1 MYDVREFPL
10 AGSYRV
16 SLSSIRGLLRPFY
29 FTKQLE
35 SIVSPTASGQS
46 IQSLQHYATQLR
58 IHSIQ
63 GTTEAGSGHPTSCC
77 SAADIVATL
86 FFAVMHYDPA
96 NPKDRGNDRFILSK
110 GHAAPLLYAA
120 WAEAGFIKRDDLLNL
135 RKLSSD
141 LEGHPTP
148 RLPFVD
154 MATGSL
160 GQGLCGGVGIAL
172 NHKFLDQNDAR
183 VYVLMGDGESVEGS
197 VWEAAEIAQHKQLDN
212 LCAIVDINRLGQ
224 SDPTLLQHD
233 LKAYQARWKG
243 FGWHTIPVDGHDHS
257 ALLEAFQEA
266 ANTHDRPT
274 VILAK
279 TLKGKGISFA
289 EDKMN
294 WHGKPLSQEDAQKAI
309 QELSKFLNTEE
320 GPPTIQAPTSHE
332 TTPANILPVAP
343 PAYDTQ
349 KSVATRE
356 AFGEAL
362 VHLGE
367 VNPLVVAL
375 DADVKNSTFTDKFG
389 QRFPTRFFENFI
401 AEQNMVGAAAGLAA
415 CGKIPFA
422 ATFACFLTR
431 AYDFIRMSAISQAN
445 IKLMGS
451 HAGVSI
457 GEDGPSQ
464 MGLEDLAMMSVQP
477 GVTVLY
483 PSDAVCAYHLVQAA
497 ASHDGMV
504 YMRTSRPKTPILYGN
519 DDIFHIGGSKVLR
532 QSDQDRLTI
541 VAAGVTL
548 FEALKAYDELAAAG
562 IHVRIV
568 DLYSIVPIDTETLLD
583 CARATSNTFLTVE
596 DHYAHG
602 GLGDAVL
609 SALSGEGIRLHK
621 LAVREIPHSGKS
633 DELLDR
639 YGISARV
646 IVETAKRLV

>member
-1 MYDVREFPL
+1 M
-10 AGSYRV
+10 S
-16 SLSSIRGLLRPFY
+16 
-29 FTKQLE
+29 T
-35 SIVSPTASGQS
+35 TASSQL
-46 IQSLQHYATQLR
+46 IQSLQHFSAQLR
-58 IHSIQ
+58 IHAIRQ
-63 GTTEAGSGHPTSCC
+63 TTEAGSGHPTSCC

-86 FFAVMHYDPA
+86 FFGIMRFDPT
-96 NPKDRGNDRFILSK
+96 NPQYRGNDRFILSK

-120 WAEAGFIKRDDLLNL
+120 WAEAGYLNERDLLDL
-135 RKLSSD
+135 RKLHSD

-148 RLPFVD
+148 RLSFVD
-154 MATGSL
+154 LATGSL
-160 GQGLCGGVGIAL
+160 GQGLNGGVGIAL
-172 NHKFLDQNDAR
+172 NHKYLDDNHAR

-197 VWEAAEIAQHKQLDN
+197 VWEAAEIARYKQLDN
-212 LCAIVDINRLGQ
+212 LCAIIDINRLGQ
-224 SDPTLLQHD
+224 SDPTLLEHD
-233 LKAYQARWKG
+233 LNTYQARWKS
-243 FGWHTIPVDGHDHS
+243 FGWHTIPVDGHDHT
-257 ALLEAFQEA
+257 ALFEAFQEA
-266 ANTHDRPT
+266 ANTHDQPT
-274 VILAK
+274 VLLAK

-294 WHGKPLSQEDAQKAI
+294 WHGKALSQEDASKAI
-309 QELSKFLNTEE
+309 EELSGMLNSEPGQSPSIAAPVSFE
-320 GPPTIQAPTSHE
+320 SAPP
-332 TTPANILPVAP
+332 NVMPVAP
-343 PAYDTQ
+343 PAYDPA
-349 KSVATRE
+349 KPVATRE

-367 VNPLVVAL
+367 ANPWVVAL
-375 DADVKNSTFTDKFG
+375 DADVKNSTFTDKFA
-389 QRFPTRFFENFI
+389 QRFPARFFENFI

-464 MGLEDLAMMSVQP
+464 MGLEDIAMMSSQP

-497 ASHDGMV
+497 ASHEGMV
-504 YMRTSRPKTPILYGN
+504 YIRTGRPKTPILYAN
-519 DDIFHIGGSKVLR
+519 DDIFHIGGSKVVR

-541 VAAGVTL
+541 VTAGVTL
-548 FEALKAYDELAAAG
+548 FEALQAHEELASAG
-562 IHVRIV
+562 IPVRIV
-568 DLYSIVPIDTETLLD
+568 DLYSIVPIDRATLLD

-609 SALSGEGIRLHK
+609 NALSGEGIRLHK
-621 LAVREIPHSGKS
+621 LAVREIPHSGKPA
-633 DELLDR
+633 ELLDR
-639 YGISARV
+639 YGISARI